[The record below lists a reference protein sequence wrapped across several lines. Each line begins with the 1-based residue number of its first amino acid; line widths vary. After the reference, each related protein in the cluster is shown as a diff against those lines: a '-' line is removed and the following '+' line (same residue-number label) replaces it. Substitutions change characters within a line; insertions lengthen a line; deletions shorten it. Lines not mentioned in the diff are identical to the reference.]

1 MSEPMEI
8 AACIHACSMGCGRKY
23 DMVVVQIV
31 DGSTLMLCIPCFTS
45 FAANIMKA
53 MLDKEAPEV
62 LEALQLTDLSN
73 VMLVDPDIPEYTL
86 PDFSDPLP
94 EDEFEFSGEEEE
106 ESELS
111 GT

>member
-1 MSEPMEI
+1 MSETVEI

-23 DMVVVQIV
+23 DMIVVQVI

-45 FAANIMKA
+45 FAVNIMKA
-53 MLDKEAPEV
+53 MLEKESPEV

-73 VMLVDPDIPEYTL
+73 VMLVNADVPEYIL
-86 PDFSDPLP
+86 PDFSDSLP